1 MKKPAIDKVTIEGFK
16 SIRDLRDFPLG
27 PLNVM
32 IGANGAGKSNFV
44 SFFRLLR
51 SMVDGR
57 LEHAVSKAGGA
68 DLHLFMGPKET
79 SRIAASMHFGMNSYT
94 FSLEPTADN
103 RLIFEDERI
112 CFDGSTNRLSVDRSI
127 GRGHRESRI
136 REQLDDP
143 KNSAISAYIYQ
154 AVSSWV
160 VYHFHDTSETA
171 LMRRTGSIRDNEHLH
186 ANAGNLAAFLLMLQ
200 REHES
205 VYDMI
210 RDTVR
215 LVAPF
220 FDDFKL
226 RPRKSNGD
234 EVLELEWSQ
243 KNSDYPFH
251 AGQLSD
257 GTLRFIALAT
267 ALLQPNPP
275 TTVLLDEPELGL
287 HPYALDVMA
296 GLVSQ
301 AAERTQL
308 IISTQSASLLNAFEP
323 GQIIVIDRHEG
334 QSRFRHLHR
343 DDLGAWLDGQYTLGD
358 LWQKNVY
365 GGGPVHE

>member
-16 SIRDLRDFPLG
+16 SICTLRDFRLG
-27 PLNVM
+27 QINVM

-51 SMVDGR
+51 AMVDGR

-68 DLHLFMGPKET
+68 DIHLFMGPKET
-79 SRIAASMHFGMNSYT
+79 SRIAADMHFGMNSYK

-112 CFDGSTNRLSVDRSI
+112 CFDGRPNRDPVDRSI
-127 GRGHRESRI
+127 GRGHRESRLK
-136 REQLDDP
+136 EQLGEP
-143 KNSAISAYIYQ
+143 NNRAISQYIYQ
-154 AVSSWV
+154 AVSSWI

-171 LMRRTGSIRDNEHLH
+171 LMRRTGSVRDNEHLR
-186 ANAGNLAAFLLMLQ
+186 ADAGNIAAFLLMLQ
-200 REHES
+200 REHET

-234 EVLELEWSQ
+234 EVLELEWTQ

-267 ALLQPNPP
+267 ALLQPDPP
-275 TTVLLDEPELGL
+275 ATILLDEPELGL

-301 AAERTQL
+301 AAVRTQL
-308 IISTQSASLLNAFEP
+308 IISTQSAALLNAFEP
-323 GQIIVIDRHEG
+323 DHIAVIDRHEG
-334 QSRFRHLHR
+334 QSRFRRLHK